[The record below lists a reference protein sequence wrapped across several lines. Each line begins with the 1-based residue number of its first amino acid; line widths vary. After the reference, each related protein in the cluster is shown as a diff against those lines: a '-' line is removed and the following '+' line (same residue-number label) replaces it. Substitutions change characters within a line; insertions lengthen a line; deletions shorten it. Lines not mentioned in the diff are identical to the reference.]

1 MACTWNSPG
10 MDELIAGVAALQ
22 GPAKSLDLA
31 VARNGWRHLAL
42 WRMKNNQFKPG
53 LWWLSGCVGK
63 SKTCKEQRSATA
75 PTVIFS
81 GLPGQF
87 LCGIPEFFCRGGSFA
102 QATTTKKYT
111 GSYHHRNQNQSPR
124 ITAEASHKRT
134 GRVAYD
140 VFDHLSFISYQYFY
154 CLASLILSVLFYSD
168 LSTNHSLVSSLAFT
182 SINSLA
188 LRFWPRTMGGCMELW
203 RPWWSAWMASRGP
216 WHLWGPGLPA
226 KNGRNGAGPF
236 SPLAPVT
243 VGFCDGHSPAFE
255 MEAGDWSE
263 CFCGQVVN
271 ITSGI

>member
-1 MACTWNSPG
+1 MAGGIWHCEGWKTISSNRACG
-10 MDELIAGVAALQ
+10 DLAGVLVNQ
-22 GPAKSLDLA
+22 KHAKRNRTNGDIQWIAWAVSLWNP
-31 VARNGWRHLAL
+31 R
-42 WRMKNNQFKPG
+42 
-53 LWWLSGCVGK
+53 
-63 SKTCKEQRSATA
+63 
-75 PTVIFS
+75 I
-81 GLPGQF
+81 
-87 LCGIPEFFCRGGSFA
+87 FCRGGSFA

-168 LSTNHSLVSSLAFT
+168 LSTNHSLVSGLAFT

-236 SPLAPVT
+236 SALAPVT

-255 MEAGDWSE
+255 MVAGDWSE